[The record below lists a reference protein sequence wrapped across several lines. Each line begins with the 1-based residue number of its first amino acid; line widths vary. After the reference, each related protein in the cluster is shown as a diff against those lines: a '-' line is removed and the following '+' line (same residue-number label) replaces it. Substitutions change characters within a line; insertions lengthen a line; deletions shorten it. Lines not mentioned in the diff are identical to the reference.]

1 LSKRLSENSALEQQQ
16 ETVPLELTTLSSNQV
31 FFKKITLFLKSL
43 NVKQMEFYS
52 IAEGNRSLAYLQSI
66 QDDLFIQL
74 FDEVTF

>member
-52 IAEGNRSLAYLQSI
+52 IAEGYRSLAYLQSI